1 MCIRDRT
8 SAALVFAH
16 TLGEF
21 GVVLM
26 VGGNIEGRTR
36 TLSIAIYD
44 SVQSFDMKTAGL
56 YSLALVV
63 FSVLTLVTL
72 RYSTRTP

>member
-1 MCIRDRT
+1 
-8 SAALVFAH
+8 
-16 TLGEF
+16 
-21 GVVLM
+21 M